1 MSKENQII
9 LENINSRRNAIIL
22 RQLRKDIPDEV
33 LNVMESS
40 IIDANRHQFIPIN
53 SIYILALYYNILF
66 ESFHIDGKDFSPSES
81 FLNVLFDEV
90 EREVTN
96 QKNIT
101 LPGMKPN
108 FISDSY
114 DINDPIAIHN
124 TLVAYTKDKR
134 WIDVGDYLIELH
146 DNRFDSPYHMDYH
159 DIRFMKNGRMVKLF
173 NFSKDDLKP
182 YLDDLCIYLSSYS
195 NYVRWSYR
203 E

>member
-9 LENINSRRNAIIL
+9 LENINSRRNSNIL
-22 RQLRKDIPDEV
+22 RKLRQDIPDEV
-33 LNVMESS
+33 LDVMECS
-40 IIDANRHQFIPIN
+40 IIDANKHQFIPVN
-53 SIYILALYYNILF
+53 PIYILELF
-66 ESFHIDGKDFSPSES
+66 EHIKLESFHISGKDYSPSES
-81 FLNVLFDEV
+81 FLNLLLDEI
-90 EREVTN
+90 EREVEN

-101 LPGMKPN
+101 LPGVKSN
-108 FISDSY
+108 YISDAY

-124 TLVAYTKDKR
+124 TLVVYTKDKR

-146 DNRFDSPYHMDYH
+146 NNRFDSPYHMDYQ

-173 NFSKDDLKP
+173 NYSRDNLKP